1 MDDSSKPQDIPG
13 SRRSSFDESESRR
26 SSMDSVDSMRQGS
39 VDAMT
44 DQQKGRWFWRAKGT
58 KNMDLP
64 PEFKD
69 SFTGWFSA

>member
-1 MDDSSKPQDIPG
+1 
-13 SRRSSFDESESRR
+13 
-26 SSMDSVDSMRQGS
+26 MDSTDSMRQGS

-44 DQQKGRWFWRAKGT
+44 DQRQKGRWFLRPKGSGQL
-58 KNMDLP
+58 DLP